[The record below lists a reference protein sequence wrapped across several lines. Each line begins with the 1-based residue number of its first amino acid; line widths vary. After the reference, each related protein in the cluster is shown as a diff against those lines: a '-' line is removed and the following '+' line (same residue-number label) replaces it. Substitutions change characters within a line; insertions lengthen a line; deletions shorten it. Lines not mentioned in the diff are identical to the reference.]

1 MLLPRA
7 GLTNC
12 PTAGAGEMPAPLL
25 TVSRLT
31 KRFGPTTVLHNISF
45 DIPPNTIVGLVGEN
59 GAGKSTLLNIL
70 SGMLPPDSGE
80 MWFQGKRY
88 RPKNYKAACQLGVG
102 RSFQEQALIQ
112 NVPIYENLLLG
123 HESRF
128 LRAGFMLNRKAMVAA
143 AEQMVQLAEVDVDV
157 RRLTRE
163 YDFSRRQA
171 VEVIRACL
179 LPLFLEQIERPLVL
193 LDEPT
198 SALAKEHETAI
209 FQLIDS
215 IKRKGTVVF
224 VSHRLSEVL
233 TICDLIYVLKD
244 GELVATVASK
254 DADETALHGLMV
266 GRARAS
272 DYYHEDHQICVE
284 QKPALLEVRSLN
296 APPTYT
302 EVSLTVKAGEI
313 VGIGGLLGSGKGALA
328 KGIAGL
334 ETPVSGIVKFCG
346 CEFRE
351 PQIRRLIQMGIAYV
365 PAERMTEGLIG
376 QFSLAW
382 NLSMAS
388 GEDLFSTRW
397 GGWLYRKEKLVA
409 CQYIDK
415 LRIKSGTP
423 SIICDRLSGGN
434 QQKVV
439 LARWLC
445 RQPKLFILDNPTR
458 GVDVGAK
465 EEIYR
470 LIRSLTGAGM
480 GVLLITDE
488 LQELIGL
495 SHRIVI
501 MQRGRA
507 VATLDAPAGAKPSE
521 HDLLALMLPS
531 GTHTE
536 K

>member
-1 MLLPRA
+1 MLLSRE
-7 GLTNC
+7 GLTSY

-31 KRFGPTTVLHNISF
+31 KRFGPTMVLNNISF
-45 DIPPNTIVGLVGEN
+45 DIPSNAIVGLVGEN

-70 SGMLPPDSGE
+70 SGMLSPDSGE

-88 RPKNYKAACQLGVG
+88 RPKNYKAACELGVG

-128 LRAGFMLNRKAMVAA
+128 LRAGFMLDRKAMVAA
-143 AEQMVQLAEVDVDV
+143 AEQMVRLAEIDVDV
-157 RRLTRE
+157 RCLTRQ

-179 LPLFLEQIERPLVL
+179 LPLSLQQIQRPLVL

-209 FQLIDS
+209 FRLIAR
-215 IKRKGTVVF
+215 IKRTGTVVF
-224 VSHRLSEVL
+224 VSHRLTEVL

-244 GELVATVASK
+244 GELVAKIGSK
-254 DADETALHGLMV
+254 DTDETALHGLMV
-266 GRARAS
+266 GRARAI
-272 DYYHEDHQICVE
+272 DYYHEDHQVSVE
-284 QKPALLEVRSLN
+284 QKPVLLAVRSLN
-296 APPTYT
+296 APPTYSD
-302 EVSLTVKAGEI
+302 VSLTVRAGEI
-313 VGIGGLLGSGKGALA
+313 VGIGGLLGSGKSALA

-334 ETPVSGIVKFCG
+334 ETPVSGTVKFCG
-346 CEFRE
+346 REFGKPE
-351 PQIRRLIQMGIAYV
+351 IRRLIQLGIAYV

-382 NLSMAS
+382 NLSMSS
-388 GEDLFSTRW
+388 GQDLFSTRW
-397 GGWLYRKEKLVA
+397 GAWLSQKEKSLA
-409 CQYIDK
+409 FQYIDK

-423 SIICDRLSGGN
+423 HITCDRLSGGN

-439 LARWLC
+439 LSRWLC

-470 LIRSLTGAGM
+470 LIRSLTEAGM

-488 LQELIGL
+488 LLELIGL

-501 MQRGRA
+501 MQQGRT
-507 VATLDAPAGAKPSE
+507 VATVDAPVEAKPSE

-531 GTHTE
+531 ETSH
-536 K
+536 